1 MILYFVRHGETEWN
15 VKKKI
20 QGATDIPLNENGRRQ
35 ARDLA
40 EQLVRQRDRGMLRVV
55 RAYTS
60 PQLRAAET
68 AQVAA
73 EALGI
78 PCISLDGLKEMSMG
92 VWEGLTWE
100 TVQRDYKEDYY
111 CWNADRR
118 YAKTPQGES
127 YNELLIRTF
136 DALSYILEREQEDVL
151 VVSHSAVLMAV
162 RCYVE
167 GYSFD
172 EDTMVGR
179 YKTRNTEVVEI
190 SEQEMRQAIERFR
203 KEYEA

>member
-40 EQLVRQRDRGMLRVV
+40 EQLVRQRDRGTLHVV

-60 PQLRAAET
+60 PKLRAAET

-78 PCISLDGLKEMSMG
+78 PCIPLDGLKEMSMG
-92 VWEGLTWE
+92 IWEGLTWE
-100 TVQRDYKEDYY
+100 TVQRDFSEDYHR
-111 CWNADRR
+111 WNADRR

-136 DALSYILEREQEDVL
+136 DALSYILEREQQDVL
-151 VVSHSAVLMAV
+151 VVSHSAVLMAI
-162 RCYVE
+162 RCYVA
-167 GYSFD
+167 GCSFD
-172 EDTMVGR
+172 EDTTVGSS
-179 YKTRNTEVVEI
+179 KTSNTEVVEL
-190 SEQEMRQAIERFR
+190 SEQEIRQAIERFSR
-203 KEYEA
+203 KE